1 MFKKLL
7 LSAAAV
13 VLTAGMAVLSVFAA
27 DTVTVPELHLSL
39 TAPDGWY
46 VITRDTPEG
55 DAVLEEIGLTKTEI
69 DQMFGQGSIYYNA
82 LEPETFAQEI
92 VVTMV
97 KNEEVFDW
105 NSFSNET
112 YKQFADE
119 LMNAD
124 MEEITGITGVK
135 YGGYEIIAHPQVKW
149 MKFDARI
156 LNDDEQTAIIQYI
169 TIVNGQHINVTL
181 RSYTGSISSADEAM
195 FDSFVQNLS
204 FTEIKAVPGIAGLFA
219 NSAFYT
225 YFWIGIAALAV
236 IAAIIVIIAVVHHN
250 KKKARENQD
259 WMGQVDPFPPIDT
272 LPPLDTP
279 FPSENPRDLSDS
291 KPEDENQP

>member
-1 MFKKLL
+1 MLKKLL

-27 DTVTVPELHLSL
+27 DVVTVPELYLSL

-46 VITRDTPEG
+46 VITRNTPES
-55 DAVLEEIGLTKTEI
+55 DAVFEEIGLTKDEVN
-69 DQMFGQGSIYYNA
+69 QMFEQGSIYYNA
-82 LEPETFAQEI
+82 LESETFAQEI
-92 VVTMV
+92 VVTMGE
-97 KNEEVFDW
+97 NQQVFDW
-105 NSFSNET
+105 RSFSDET

-124 MEEITGITGVK
+124 MEAITGIAGVE
-135 YGGYEIIAHPQVKW
+135 YGGYEIIDHPQVKW

-181 RSYTGSISSADEAM
+181 RSYTGSISSADEAT
-195 FDSFVQNLS
+195 FDSFVQNLN

-219 NSAFYT
+219 NGAFYT
-225 YFWIGIAALAV
+225 YLWIGIAALVV
-236 IAAIIVIIAVVHHN
+236 IAVIIVIVVVVRHN
-250 KKKARENQD
+250 KKKAQENQG
-259 WMGQVDPFPPIDT
+259 WTSQAAPFPPIDT

-279 FPSENPRDLSDS
+279 FPSEDAWNLSDS
-291 KPEDENQP
+291 KPENENQQ